1 MDKKDIFLL
10 NLTLHF
16 VSDNGWEYEVRQKRS
31 GSESDKNFYLWTIDD
46 DLICVVPSYV
56 INDSKLYLTHLYQF
70 VMGACEEY
78 EKANGRI

>member
-31 GSESDKNFYLWTIDD
+31 GPVSDKNFYLWTIDD
-46 DLICVVPSYV
+46 DLICSIPSFV
-56 INDSKLYLTHLYQF
+56 INEIKTDFTRLYNF
-70 VMGACEEY
+70 VRDVCKIYEE
-78 EKANGRI
+78 KNGRA

>member
-16 VSDNGWEYEVRQKRS
+16 VSNNGWEYEVRQKRS
-31 GSESDKNFYLWTIDD
+31 GPVSDKNFYLWTIDD
-46 DLICVVPSYV
+46 DLICAVPSYV
-56 INDSKLYLTHLYQF
+56 INDSTLDLTHLYLF
-70 VMGACEEY
+70 VTDACEEY

>member
-16 VSDNGWEYEVRQKRS
+16 VSENGWEYEVRQKRS
-31 GSESDKNFYLWTIDD
+31 GPESDKNFYLWTIGD
-46 DLICVVPSYV
+46 DLICAVPSYV
-56 INDSKLYLTHLYQF
+56 INDSTLDLTHLYQF
-70 VMGACEEY
+70 VIGACEEY